1 MLSINKSLISKL
13 VLMFL
18 LVGLGIVSLLG
29 IYFYYYSKGAI
40 ISRTYDQL
48 TAVRE
53 IKKSQI
59 EFLFTERINNVKYL
73 SKTAEVQQEIKNIKD
88 KKSPNNHLFSGIDF
102 HEFGFSNLYF
112 VWNDSVKNK
121 LRYLSVDLTR
131 EKLYSDSITKQKQL
145 KKAWAAITKGA
156 SSIVCDFSKRF
167 PNDTNPVAMI
177 AAPVKSHDGK
187 TLGIIAL
194 ELPSE
199 SITNILVKYS
209 AETGFGKSGEAYL
222 IGDDYLMRS
231 NSRFIKNTILSTKLT
246 TITAQN
252 AINGKSGKTKTT
264 DYRNIEVYSDRK
276 STRLNSSHT

>member
-121 LRYLSVDLTR
+121 LRYLSVDLPR
-131 EKLYSDSITKQKQL
+131 E
-145 KKAWAAITKGA
+145 
-156 SSIVCDFSKRF
+156 
-167 PNDTNPVAMI
+167 
-177 AAPVKSHDGK
+177 
-187 TLGIIAL
+187 TL
-194 ELPSE
+194 
-199 SITNILVKYS
+199 
-209 AETGFGKSGEAYL
+209 
-222 IGDDYLMRS
+222 
-231 NSRFIKNTILSTKLT
+231 
-246 TITAQN
+246 
-252 AINGKSGKTKTT
+252 
-264 DYRNIEVYSDRK
+264 
-276 STRLNSSHT
+276 